1 MASSGWFYNCFV
13 FFVLFVVRIEFKQR
27 IITMTTVQPEG
38 ENLRKAV
45 KWISDERQYGPAKK
59 NSKLIEE
66 ACFKFNLSPADAE
79 YLSNL
84 LGKNR
89 A

>member
-1 MASSGWFYNCFV
+1 
-13 FFVLFVVRIEFKQR
+13 
-27 IITMTTVQPEG
+27 MTTIQSEG

-59 NSKLIEE
+59 DSKLIEE

-84 LGKNR
+84 LKKDLG
-89 A
+89 

>member
-1 MASSGWFYNCFV
+1 VKIKWKLKAKVNA
-13 FFVLFVVRIEFKQR
+13 
-27 IITMTTVQPEG
+27 MTTIQPES

-59 NSKLIEE
+59 LSKLIEE

-79 YLSNL
+79 NL
-84 LGKNR
+84 IRFLKQSQ
-89 A
+89 